1 MQKYSWVK
9 KGVNAAASGC
19 VLNSCIP
26 LKGRK
31 ITLIHLYLYVLN
43 SKVDYCD

>member
-9 KGVNAAASGC
+9 KGINAAASGC

-26 LKGRK
+26 LKGRIILCTIWMGK
-31 ITLIHLYLYVLN
+31 
-43 SKVDYCD
+43 SP